1 MSGDVREKI
10 AKADMFDTA
19 GWFFENGLDVFLVLR
34 AELVE
39 RVNPAWTVLTG
50 WSIEETIGQN
60 MSVFGHP
67 DNLSALAAA
76 TQQIETYGFAE
87 ADVRVRAKD
96 GRWLWVSG
104 RVRLNKDGLVMA
116 ALRDITQEREQKI
129 KEDQARQA
137 SELLREVAGVLIW
150 RFDPDRN
157 LYFVDEHLNHH
168 SVSVGHGH
176 RTLSAQEMTEEV
188 HPDDRPALWAA
199 FTSVLN
205 TGAVAVME
213 YRQRQGDGWT
223 SFKCTMRGL
232 RQSLSGKWEV
242 MGLSQDVTQL
252 ANARDLAMAG
262 ERAAKEAADLKAQ
275 FLANMSHEIRTPL
288 NGVLGVLHLLKT
300 ETLSTDGRGL
310 LDEALNCGAM
320 LAALLNDVLDFS
332 KIEAGHL
339 ELQTEP
345 VDIAAAIDGVAGILR
360 GQVEAKGLSL
370 TTEIEPG
377 VGWVDTDPL
386 RLRQVLFNLI
396 GNAVK
401 FTEKGGV
408 RIRLSTTGPGANRR
422 LRLEVIDSGIGI
434 AAEAQA
440 GLFTRFHQA
449 DASTTRRFG
458 GTGLGLAITRTLTEL
473 MGGAVGVDSV
483 AGEGSTFWIDLPGAQ
498 IAAPAVSAADEAGWL
513 EGLRVLV
520 VEDNATNRLIATKML
535 ESLGARVE
543 TAENGALGVGAA
555 QRAAFDLIFMDI
567 QMPVMDGVAAT
578 AAIRALPAPVGQAPI
593 IAMTANAMAHQLE
606 QYRRA
611 GMDGAVSKPLSPA
624 AIIAEIG
631 RLVQAEDA
639 PAAATAA

>member
-1 MSGDVREKI
+1 MSAIGGAGLSGAE
-10 AKADMFDTA
+10 AFETA

-34 AELVE
+34 AEVVE
-39 RVNPAWTVLTG
+39 RVNPAWTALTG
-50 WSIEETIGQN
+50 WSSQETVGQN
-60 MSVFGHP
+60 MAAFSHP
-67 DNLSALAAA
+67 DNVSALMGAAH
-76 TQQIETYGFAE
+76 QIETHGFAE

-116 ALRDITQEREQKI
+116 ALRDITEARQRQIE
-129 KEDQARQA
+129 EDQARHA
-137 SELLREVAGVLIW
+137 TELLREVAGVLIW
-150 RFDPDRN
+150 RFDPERN
-157 LYFVDEHLNHH
+157 LYLVDEHLNRR
-168 SVSVGHGH
+168 SVSGGFGQ
-176 RTLSAQEMTEEV
+176 RTLEPEEMTAEV
-188 HPDDRPALWAA
+188 HPADRPGLWAA
-199 FTSVLN
+199 FAAVVK
-205 TGAVAVME
+205 TGEPRVVE
-213 YRQRQGDGWT
+213 YRHWRGESWT
-223 SFKCTMRGL
+223 SFKTSMRGL
-232 RQSLSGKWEV
+232 RQTASGKWEV
-242 MGLSQDVTQL
+242 MGLAQDITQL
-252 ANARDLAMAG
+252 ANARDLAMEG

-300 ETLSTDGRGL
+300 EALSAEGRGL
-310 LDEALNCGAM
+310 LAEALNCGEM

-339 ELQTEP
+339 ELHTEP

-360 GQVEAKGLSL
+360 AQVEAKGLTL
-370 TTEIEPG
+370 TTEIEAG
-377 VGWVDTDPL
+377 VGCVATDPL

-401 FTEKGGV
+401 FTAEGGV
-408 RIRLSTTGPGANRR
+408 RIRLSTRGEGDARR

-458 GTGLGLAITRTLTEL
+458 GTGLGLAITRTLAEL

-483 AGEGSTFWIDLPGAQ
+483 EGQGSSFWIDLPGQEVAAV
-498 IAAPAVSAADEAGWL
+498 AAPAADDAAWL

-520 VEDNATNRLIATKML
+520 VEDNPTNRLIATKML
-535 ESLGARVE
+535 ESLGAQVE
-543 TAENGALGVGAA
+543 TAENGALGVAAA

-578 AAIRALPAPVGQAPI
+578 AAIRALPAPVGQTPI
-593 IAMTANAMAHQLE
+593 IAMTANAMAHQID

-611 GMDGAVSKPLSPA
+611 GMNGAVSKPLSPA
-624 AIIAEIG
+624 AIIAEI
-631 RLVQAEDA
+631 
-639 PAAATAA
+639 AALMQDEGQSVATAA